1 VQAPP
6 SPDILPNPLNDPET
20 ARLNERLKAIRRQ
33 ERELERLCEPAA
45 NAGAERAAGGACSKG
60 EVEAEWTQNRK
71 EIEDLAKTIQSAWAN
86 AITSG
91 SVDEA
96 PITSL
101 VEQYREDVGAERAM
115 REGRRQ
121 AEQEAA
127 ENAAQRAAA
136 IRGAIGRAQ
145 EFGIAPLRAI
155 FRDISTIGADILM
168 SMILLAVLSTS
179 ESQDA
184 IVQRILGTGTL
195 ATLYGLISTFIVR
208 PFVAHNLDTIRQLP
222 ALIERGCTTS
232 TLQQMHALLGLFITG
247 ATAYGVTHLGTRTTP
262 ARAAGILS
270 SIPPIQAFLASSR
283 AAITGACS
291 GSMNLVRTFIQDIRT
306 NLLGR
311 NAQAATSSSS
321 SSSMASTSTYGSAT
335 SQEIGSVV
343 VSIFGNE
350 DSVAPIIR
358 QAFQEL
364 VQQPGQAT
372 DTQVSA
378 LTQSQPLIEEE
389 EEDEEKKDGGRNRRT
404 KSKPKRAKKKTQKRR
419 R

>member
-45 NAGAERAAGGACSKG
+45 SAGAERAAGGACSKG

-91 SVDEA
+91 SINEA

-101 VEQYREDVGAERAM
+101 VDQYREDVGAERAM

-195 ATLYGLISTFIVR
+195 ATLYGLISTFVVR

-222 ALIERGCTTS
+222 TLVEQGCTTS

-247 ATAYGVTHLGTRTTP
+247 ATAYGVTHLGARTTP

-270 SIPPIQAFLASSR
+270 NIPPIQAFLASSR

-321 SSSMASTSTYGSAT
+321 SMASTSTYGSAT

-350 DSVAPIIR
+350 ESMAPIIR

-364 VQQPGQAT
+364 VQPPGQQT

-378 LTQSQPLIEEE
+378 LTQSQSFFEEEE
-389 EEDEEKKDGGRNRRT
+389 EEDEEKKDGGRKRRT
-404 KSKPKRAKKKTQKRR
+404 KSKQKLPKKKTQKRR
-419 R
+419 H

>member
-71 EIEDLAKTIQSAWAN
+71 EIEDLAKTIQSAWTN
-86 AITSG
+86 AIRSG

-208 PFVAHNLDTIRQLP
+208 PFVAHNLDSIRQLP
-222 ALIERGCTTS
+222 ALVERGCSSS

-291 GSMNLVRTFIQDIRT
+291 GSINLVRTFIQDIRE

-321 SSSMASTSTYGSAT
+321 ASAASTSTYGSAT
-335 SQEIGSVV
+335 SQEIGSVI
-343 VSIFGNE
+343 VSIFGDE
-350 DSVAPIIR
+350 ESMAPIIR

-364 VQQPGQAT
+364 VQQPGQPT

-389 EEDEEKKDGGRNRRT
+389 EEDEEKKDGGRKRRT